1 METQKKWLLSWK
13 QQVLKL
19 LHTFPRKATLE
30 MQNHRQ
36 QKGWAFSSNSL
47 PITGSVGMGVARR
60 TQRQFPM
67 TPQAF
72 LPGRMGL
79 LSPSG
84 IGGISH

>member
-1 METQKKWLLSWK
+1 M
-13 QQVLKL
+13 LKL
-19 LHTFPRKATLE
+19 LHTFLHRATLE

-36 QKGWAFSSNSL
+36 QKGWAFGSNSL
-47 PITGSVGMGVARR
+47 PIAGSVGMGVAQQ

-67 TPQAF
+67 PPRAF

-84 IGGISH
+84 IGGISP